1 MIRPGREL
9 VGENSSWPIEGQ
21 FAILKPSREETC
33 TDLSWQMI
41 ASRHYMD
48 INRAVHAGVSTV
60 KIASHSP

>member
-9 VGENSSWPIEGQ
+9 VSGNSSWPIEGQ
-21 FAILKPSREETC
+21 YAILKPSREET
-33 TDLSWQMI
+33 DLSWRMI

-48 INRAVHAGVSTV
+48 INRAVRAGVSTV